1 MLKRNVGDPYEN
13 LANAIVMQAV
23 YDYRA
28 CLRRLRCHPKN
39 KDAQIEKEELLS
51 FFHSDWY
58 TTLTSIPADYLI
70 DKLDQEFAD
79 KISKERKKHHGS

>member
-28 CLRRLRCHPKN
+28 CLRRLHRHPKN
-39 KDAQIEKEELLS
+39 K
-51 FFHSDWY
+51 DWY